1 MVGSSVVG
9 SSVVGSSVVG
19 SSVVGSSVVGSSVV
33 GSSVVDSSVVGSV
46 DGGAVVNS
54 AGTIKYINF
63 VIINENISY
72 SLRFGIGG
80 GDKEKGGGGLHILH
94 GSGVVGPGV
103 VAS

>member
-9 SSVVGSSVVG
+9 SSVVG
-19 SSVVGSSVVGSSVV
+19 
-33 GSSVVDSSVVGSV
+33 SSVVGSV

-63 VIINENISY
+63 VINILY

-94 GSGVVGPGV
+94 GSGVVGKGGVGSKVVGPGV

>member
-1 MVGSSVVG
+1 MADVGSSVVG

-19 SSVVGSSVVGSSVV
+19 SSVVGT
-33 GSSVVDSSVVGSV
+33 SVVGSV

-63 VIINENISY
+63 VINENILY

>member
-9 SSVVGSSVVG
+9 SSVVGSRVVG
-19 SSVVGSSVVGSSVV
+19 SSVVGT
-33 GSSVVDSSVVGSV
+33 SVVGSV

-63 VIINENISY
+63 VINENILY

-80 GDKEKGGGGLHILH
+80 GDKEKGGGLHFLH
-94 GSGVVGPGV
+94 GSGVVGPTV
-103 VAS
+103 VGPEVIASVAFSG